1 MEGIRDEAMPH
12 IPAVVET
19 HEMLE
24 ELHCSKK
31 RLPFAG
37 KACSWNEASD
47 FYPEV
52 VSQEL
57 RENLKQPFQP
67 PSQIRTFSGS
77 VKWKAVMLTASS
89 LLKYF

>member
-1 MEGIRDEAMPH
+1 MGGIRDEAMPH

-37 KACSWNEASD
+37 KACS
-47 FYPEV
+47 
-52 VSQEL
+52 
-57 RENLKQPFQP
+57 
-67 PSQIRTFSGS
+67 
-77 VKWKAVMLTASS
+77 
-89 LLKYF
+89 